1 MLSGF
6 SFSKELSPDAEVVQT
21 ACPLFVPLVENG
33 FLKHPATKLIAE
45 EYLSEI
51 KSSSADTL
59 ILGCTHYPLIKPLIG
74 DIMGSDVTLVDPGI
88 ETAHFLREYLISK
101 NMQADRKTGECRFY
115 VSDRVESFESV
126 GGMFLG
132 KEISGQVCA
141 VNIEKYS
148 EQ

>member
-1 MLSGF
+1 MRISE
-6 SFSKELSPDAEVVQT
+6 SCA
-21 ACPLFVPLVENG
+21 ACLYDKQKN
-33 FLKHPATKLIAE
+33 KTDNE